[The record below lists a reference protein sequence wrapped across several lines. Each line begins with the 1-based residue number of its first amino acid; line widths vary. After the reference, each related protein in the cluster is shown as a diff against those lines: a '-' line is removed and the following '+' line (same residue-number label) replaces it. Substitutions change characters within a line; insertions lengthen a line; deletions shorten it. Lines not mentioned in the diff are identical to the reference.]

1 MWQNCWKKVQ
11 QAWSVRFFEFAH
23 RQAVA
28 NLCITESLSYD
39 PQLLYLP
46 NIKIWIWNSKF
57 DKQLQLFNF
66 NLQYVLAIVVHKKYV
81 KLIIKLLQVLSLSIL
96 LSNEVG
102 KIVRL
107 FSSCI
112 IIWLLFAPLNI
123 KKHSSQI
130 LVNTY
135 LS

>member
-57 DKQLQLFNF
+57 DQQLQLFNF